1 MSTSNELRLSE
12 LLAARLCH
20 ELAGPITALA
30 NGVDLLC
37 EPESELDRETLALV
51 DESTR
56 RASTRLQFYRFAYGF
71 SGDSWSGTPVSELAA
86 GYFLGSRIVCSYAAA
101 VSRLSFP
108 QQKLGCNLLI
118 CGAEALNRGGCL
130 TLDLAVSG
138 LRLEA
143 AGDGASLTRE
153 QSEALSL
160 ATPIDEL
167 GPRTVHGFFT
177 GLLARTQG
185 WRLAIEIPAPGQ
197 LHLATAP
204 SLS

>member
-1 MSTSNELRLSE
+1 MVAVQLRISE

-30 NGVDLLC
+30 NGADLLS
-37 EPESELDRETLALV
+37 EPGSELDRETLALV
-51 DESTR
+51 EESAR
-56 RASTRLQFYRFAYGF
+56 RASDRLQFYRFAYGF
-71 SGDSWSGTPVSELAA
+71 SGSSWSGTPVSELAA
-86 GYFLGSRIVCSYAAA
+86 GYFLGSRIVCNYAAV
-101 VSRLSFP
+101 VSRLPFP

-130 TLDLAVSG
+130 TLDLAGSG

-143 AGDGASLTRE
+143 AGQGAFLTRE

-177 GLLARTQG
+177 GLLARAQG
-185 WRLAIEIPAPGQ
+185 WRIASEIPAPGR
-197 LHLATAP
+197 LHLATVP
-204 SLS
+204 SAS